1 MNGGSWCF
9 STFSF
14 FLQTITRVRGAK
26 NNVLHVYTK
35 FRITSPM
42 AIITMRI
49 DDTLKKKMEAMRQ
62 INWSEVARRAIEE
75 KIRQLELW
83 QPLDVEKLREA
94 SKDTDSLRRT

>member
-1 MNGGSWCF
+1 
-9 STFSF
+9 
-14 FLQTITRVRGAK
+14 
-26 NNVLHVYTK
+26 
-35 FRITSPM
+35 M

-94 SKDTDSLRRT
+94 SKDTDSLRRTIEGWDSTAEVRRWRERDRQ